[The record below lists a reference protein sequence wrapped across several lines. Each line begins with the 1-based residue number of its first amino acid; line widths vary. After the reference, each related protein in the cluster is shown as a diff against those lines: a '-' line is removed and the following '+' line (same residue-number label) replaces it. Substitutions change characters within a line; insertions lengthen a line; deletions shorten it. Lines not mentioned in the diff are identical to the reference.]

1 MTDEKDEQHRSEREK
16 DRQPATFT
24 GESRGS
30 GPNTATGLG
39 RGGDVIVQDDVV
51 YGRPL
56 SGRDR
61 AEGNRAPD
69 PEATAPDRAAEQD
82 DTSERDR

>member
-1 MTDEKDEQHRSEREK
+1 MADEQR
-16 DRQPATFT
+16 DRKNPDRDRDKPATFT
-24 GESRGS
+24 GDSTGS

-39 RGGDVIVQDDVV
+39 RDGDVIVQDDVV

-61 AEGNRAPD
+61 AEG
-69 PEATAPDRAAEQD
+69 DRAVEQKPRERRD
-82 DTSERDR
+82 DE